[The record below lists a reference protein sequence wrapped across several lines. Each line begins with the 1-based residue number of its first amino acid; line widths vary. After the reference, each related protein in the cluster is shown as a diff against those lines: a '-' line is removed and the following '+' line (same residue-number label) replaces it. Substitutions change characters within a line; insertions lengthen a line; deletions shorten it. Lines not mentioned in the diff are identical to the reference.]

1 MSELSELSQRRPRI
15 LFLAD
20 LPPWPL
26 HGGGQIKSY
35 LTLRALSEIAEIHL
49 VTFLRRPED
58 EAHLE
63 ELRPFCV
70 TIQAFPLPRS
80 LWRDAAAGAWS
91 LLTNESFLMQRNH
104 TAEMTEYVR
113 DVLSSGDFD
122 VIHAD
127 HLQMMQ
133 FVPDEVG
140 VAKIVLDC
148 HNVEHDLV
156 HQTGE
161 AVGEWADIYLRPLY
175 FREAAR
181 LKDVEAEA
189 CRRADL
195 ILAVTDSD
203 AAKFRELAPE
213 NADRVAVVPIGVDTE
228 YFAPVS
234 RRYVGSRT
242 LLFLGTL
249 FWPPNVDALRWFC
262 DDILPRIQNYIPD
275 VRLLVVG
282 SRPSRDVKDIAM
294 ATPAVELI
302 ADAPDI
308 RPYAARASAF
318 VAPLRFGGGMRV
330 KTLCAMAMNLP
341 VVATGQGVA
350 GISLRDAENSL
361 ILPKNSSNEDKN
373 SFLFGGNGLLLA
385 KREGKIGRNQIIL
398 TENETIPIKNEIILD
413 RNEGDIDDFALPFT
427 DFALIADDA
436 DAFAAAV
443 VRVLADRELAEALAR
458 NGRNL
463 VKNAYS
469 TDVIA
474 ARLQSVY
481 RERVL

>member
-1 MSELSELSQRRPRI
+1 MSQLSDKRPRI

-35 LTLRALSEIAEIHL
+35 LTLCALSEIAEIHL
-49 VTFLRRPED
+49 VTFLRRAED
-58 EAHLE
+58 EANLE
-63 ELRPFCV
+63 ALKPFCAE
-70 TIQAFPLPRS
+70 IQAFPLPRS
-80 LWRDAAAGAWS
+80 LWRNAAAGAWS

-113 DVLSSGDFD
+113 EVLPSGDFD
-122 VIHAD
+122 MIHVD

-133 FVPDEVG
+133 FVPKDVG
-140 VAKIVLDC
+140 AAKIVLDC

-156 HQTGE
+156 RQTGE

-181 LKDVEAEA
+181 LKEVEADA

-195 ILAVTDSD
+195 ILAVTEAD
-203 AAKFRELAPE
+203 AARFRELAPE
-213 NADRVAVVPIGVDTE
+213 NAENVAVVPIGIDTD
-228 YFAPVS
+228 YFAPAT
-234 RRYVGSRT
+234 RRHADPRT
-242 LLFLGTL
+242 ILFLGTL

-262 DDILPRIQNYIPD
+262 DAVLPKIQNDIPD
-275 VRLLVVG
+275 IKILVVG
-282 SRPSRDVKDIAM
+282 SRPSRDVNDIAI

-302 ADAPDI
+302 PDAPDI

-318 VAPLRFGGGMRV
+318 IAPLRFGGGMRV
-330 KTLCAMAMNLP
+330 KTLCAMAMGLP
-341 VVATGQGVA
+341 IVATGQGVA
-350 GISLRDAENSL
+350 GIA
-361 ILPKNSSNEDKN
+361 LP
-373 SFLFGGNGLLLA
+373 
-385 KREGKIGRNQIIL
+385 EGKKDFLIGKSEVFFAGFAVIPRKKEGVNA
-398 TENETIPIKNEIILD
+398 EKETIPDENES
-413 RNEGDIDDFALPFT
+413 EIDDFALPFT
-427 DFALIADDA
+427 DFALRAEDA

-443 VRVLADRELAEALAR
+443 VRVLAEPELAQALAQ

-463 VKNAYS
+463 AVNAYAM
-469 TDVIA
+469 DVIA
-474 ARLQSVY
+474 ARLQGVY